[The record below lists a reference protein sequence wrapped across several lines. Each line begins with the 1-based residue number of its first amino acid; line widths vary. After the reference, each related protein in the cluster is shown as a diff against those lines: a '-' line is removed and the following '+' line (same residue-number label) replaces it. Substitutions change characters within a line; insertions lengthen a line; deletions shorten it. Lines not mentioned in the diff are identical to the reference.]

1 MSMQRGVTIDQIKA
15 WLFPILLGIFG
26 TYLWQDVRE
35 IKTDIKKLIAQSN
48 IDKTRIDNLERQ
60 VFSRGSIFR
69 TSESEPLEKKNHPN
83 QELVSSLFCTDYRKK
98 KQYDIELV

>member
-1 MSMQRGVTIDQIKA
+1 MVKQATSTVDQIKA
-15 WLFPILLGIFG
+15 WLFPALLTIFG
-26 TYLWQDVRE
+26 TYLWQDIKE

-60 VFSRGSIFR
+60 VFSSSSLIEN
-69 TSESEPLEKKNHPN
+69 SESNPVEEKNYPN
-83 QELVSSLFCTDYRKK
+83 NSFICNLFCTEYRKK